1 MEEKKALKDLNLI
14 DRFLFAEVM
23 DDPEANQD
31 ALSIILGQDIHLFSP
46 PQTEKEHRVSPLA
59 KSIRMDVF
67 SISEEGIVYDMEA
80 QSTYRTD
87 FFEYPGKE

>member
-14 DRFLFAEVM
+14 NRFLFAEVM
-23 DDPEANQD
+23 DDPEVNQD
-31 ALSIILGQDIHLFSP
+31 ALSIILGQNIRLLSS

-67 SISEEGIVYDMEA
+67 SVSEEGTVYDMEL
-80 QSTYRTD
+80 SLIHI
-87 FFEYPGKE
+87 